1 MTSRK
6 PKTLGYSKEITS
18 GSVGSILAKLYG
30 KIRHDLGISAS
41 RYDALMQRYIN
52 KALVNPSKQDKAA
65 ARAGLSKELLK
76 EEITLKTFVKGIEF
90 HGCPRFDIGVT
101 LYHANGQQTHHSIGV
116 ILDELDSERELPEE
130 VKKDKNE

>member
-6 PKTLGYSKEITS
+6 PQAQDYSKEISS

-52 KALVNPSKQDKAA
+52 KALLNPSKRDKAA

-76 EEITLKTFVKGIEF
+76 KVMTFKTFVKGIEF
-90 HGCPRFDIGVT
+90 HGVPEFDLAVT
-101 LYHANGQQTHHSIGV
+101 LYHANGKVTHHSIHV
-116 ILDELDSERELPEE
+116 VLDEIDGEGKETEESETG
-130 VKKDKNE
+130 D